1 MMQKMR
7 AVLESSFL
15 DIKEKVVVLGVLSYG
30 SQSTDDIHNYTS
42 LSRAMLE
49 KICNR
54 MVEHGYFDLD
64 HNRGLRY
71 PRRTYRLTNKLF
83 EQHNV
88 GLGKNPIDLNMYQ

>member
-1 MMQKMR
+1 MK

-49 KICNR
+49 KICGR
-54 MVEHGYFDLD
+54 MVDNGYFDLE

-71 PRRTYRLTNKLF
+71 PRRTYKLTNKLF
-83 EQHNV
+83 EQHNS
-88 GLGKNPIDLNMYQ
+88 GMGKNPIDLNMYQ